1 MKNWYVTS
9 TTNIAGQAFIA
20 DEDTG
25 RTVAVVYDN
34 KDAALV
40 AAAPKL
46 LAALE
51 TVANIWGDLYHN
63 EADPEEKL
71 AWRCANEAIKEAKGW
86 NK

>member
-9 TTNIAGQAFIA
+9 TTNVAGQGFVA

-25 RTVAVVYDN
+25 RAVAIVYDN
-34 KDAALV
+34 KNAALI

-51 TVANIWGDLYHN
+51 TVANIWSDLYHN

-71 AWRCANEAIKEAKGW
+71 AWNMANEAIKEAKGW
-86 NK
+86 DK

>member
-1 MKNWYVTS
+1 MKSWYITS

-51 TVANIWGDLYHN
+51 TVANIWSDLYHN
-63 EADPEEKL
+63 QADPEEKL
-71 AWRCANEAIKEAKGW
+71 AWHMANEAIGEAKGW
-86 NK
+86 NG

>member
-1 MKNWYVTS
+1 MKNWYITS
-9 TTNIAGQAFIA
+9 TTNCAGHAVVA

-25 RTVAVVYDN
+25 RTVAVVYDK

-51 TVANIWGDLYHN
+51 EVADIWNDLYSN
-63 EADPEEKL
+63 AADPYEKL
-71 AWRCANEAIKEAKGW
+71 AWRKANEAIKEAKGW
-86 NK
+86 KE